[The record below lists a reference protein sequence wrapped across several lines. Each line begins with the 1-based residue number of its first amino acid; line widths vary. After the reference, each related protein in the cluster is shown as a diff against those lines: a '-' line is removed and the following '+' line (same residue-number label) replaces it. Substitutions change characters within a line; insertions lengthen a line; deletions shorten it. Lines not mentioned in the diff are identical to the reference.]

1 MLPGAL
7 DVERLHPFLRGVTD
21 DVFRPC
27 PIFPRFPPLS
37 PDPEDPEERLVS
49 CPNRPDL
56 LYLRSSLSIW
66 ETYMK

>member
-27 PIFPRFPPLS
+27 PIFPRFPRFPPLS
-37 PDPEDPEERLVS
+37 PDPEDPEELLVQG
-49 CPNRPDL
+49 
-56 LYLRSSLSIW
+56 
-66 ETYMK
+66 

>member
-21 DVFRPC
+21 DVFRPR

-37 PDPEDPEERLVS
+37 PDPEERLV
-49 CPNRPDL
+49 RPE
-56 LYLRSSLSIW
+56 LRTCATGFDSKGSRFSNFTSI
-66 ETYMK
+66 T